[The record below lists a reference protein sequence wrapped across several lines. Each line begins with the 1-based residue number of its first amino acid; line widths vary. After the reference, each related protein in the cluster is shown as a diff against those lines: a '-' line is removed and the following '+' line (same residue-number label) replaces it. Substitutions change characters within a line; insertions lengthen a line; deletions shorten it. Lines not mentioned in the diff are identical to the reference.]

1 LGCWTSSA
9 DYITGTCEGRT
20 RPTSSLPQ
28 AFGPRTYDEYLVN
41 LLYIVF
47 RHKLAHLS
55 HPYVGFNTAKESKL
69 NSRPMRLGWSI
80 TSDARKE
87 PIRVLKLKRARMPV
101 LPIPWKLKVDHVVE
115 ISIQT
120 LADDAIASTTSY
132 FRALKADPHLQDKF
146 RRCMNEFYQT

>member
-1 LGCWTSSA
+1 MTV
-9 DYITGTCEGRT
+9 
-20 RPTSSLPQ
+20 
-28 AFGPRTYDEYLVN
+28 YDIDASGGVVRFARIFIRRRLM
-41 LLYIVF
+41 
-47 RHKLAHLS
+47 
-55 HPYVGFNTAKESKL
+55 GFTKDVRVCL
-69 NSRPMRLGWSI
+69 QRLGWSI

-146 RRCMNEFYQT
+146 VGV